1 MALLSALAPSYAT
14 EEVYQVLS
22 DTALVDIV
30 VPEDSALFDFGVMPL
45 DFSNIDSTHLTSI
58 YSAVGDRNSQSE
70 GTVVGNL
77 YRILK
82 SLSDYLPAVVSIQ
95 NRLGYSNTST
105 LQNALGWKT
114 GIYGSEAEMLHDWLI
129 TINNS
134 IKSSNSLISSGN
146 SLDTF
151 LGVSTGTML
160 QSTGQAVN
168 LPGVPTSIAEIER
181 SGFLGLASLY
191 RSVFQNKVFDATTS
205 VGGLKSTFAYTIS
218 RMQQALY
225 SYEPSEY
232 LTRVGT
238 VSTASGT
245 QAISEM
251 VRHGFMGLGRQLFD
265 NQASKAWQT
274 AYYDESGNKVR
285 NDWVSTSI
293 ASILTT
299 GFSQLSDPLA
309 DLAWVLANPADI
321 ELKNEA
327 NENTEAAGD
336 AFVKPGGAGTPS
348 VGNITDAAGI
358 SKDLTGALDTGVS
371 AGQGL
376 SAITDGENYS
386 FFSAD
391 VQSDLNPFYGP
402 SSSVSS
408 YSDDDDFFS
417 PYDPDAIEH
426 YLEEHG
432 F

>member
-1 MALLSALAPSYAT
+1 MALLSALAPAYAT
-14 EEVYQVLS
+14 EEVYQVLADS
-22 DTALVDIV
+22 SLVEIM
-30 VPEDSALFDFGVMPL
+30 VPDDAALFDFGVMPL
-45 DFSNIDSTHLTSI
+45 DFSNTDSTHLTSI

-70 GTVVGNL
+70 GTVVGSL
-77 YRILK
+77 YLIKK
-82 SLSDYLPAVVSIQ
+82 SLSDYLPAVVSTL
-95 NRLGYSNTST
+95 NRLGYSGSST
-105 LQNALGWKT
+105 LEKALGWNT
-114 GIYGSEAEMLHDWLI
+114 GIYRSEAEMFHDWLI

-134 IKSSNSLISSGN
+134 IKASNSLISSGN

-191 RSVFQNKVFDATTS
+191 RSVFQDKVFDATTS
-205 VGGLKSTFAYTIS
+205 VGGAKSTFAYTIS

-232 LTRVGT
+232 LTRVGI

-321 ELKNEA
+321 ELKQDA

-336 AFVKPGGAGTPS
+336 AFVKPGGAGAPS
-348 VGNITDAAGI
+348 VGNITDTAGV
-358 SKDLTGALDTGVS
+358 SKDLSGALDTGVT
-371 AGQGL
+371 AGQGIG
-376 SAITDGENYS
+376 SIVSGDNYS
-386 FFSAD
+386 FFSQEIREAM
-391 VQSDLNPFYGP
+391 NPVYG
-402 SSSVSS
+402 SGAVA
-408 YSDDDDFFS
+408 YSDDDDYVDF
-417 PYDPDAIEH
+417 YNPDALSD
-426 YLEEHG
+426 YLKEMFG
-432 F
+432 